1 MSIAAPML
9 ESRHFAMNI
18 LPETVG
24 KINEGV
30 PCELT
35 GKYVEAVLR
44 LAVQKTSKVKVAEM
58 WNEACLS
65 WKTFLPE
72 DKMNDFLEDRK
83 IKEVSHQIFGTSS

>member
-1 MSIAAPML
+1 ML

-18 LPETVG
+18 LTATIG
-24 KINEGV
+24 KINEEGV

-58 WNEACLS
+58 WKEACLS
-65 WKTFLPE
+65 WELFLPE
-72 DKMNDFLEDRK
+72 KEINDFLADRK
-83 IKEVSHQIFGTSS
+83 IKDVSWPF